1 MKKITII
8 IISITVIALILVI
21 PIPHKL
27 VNEETIEYKSI
38 LYSVTRKKHYDSN
51 EHDEFVVKKGT
62 IVKILGFEVF
72 NNIVD
77 EQVGLIVL
85 NRDKSYF
92 KEFSVEDNNVKIKC
106 NLTIENNSDEV
117 IKFYIRAYSK
127 EDVTT
132 GLLKSPNLK
141 IKDQENNEV
150 EFGIKPHDELN
161 DIEVVFEGEFDKNIQ
176 KADRDLPDIIRLV
189 IVSKESK
196 KNLTLD
202 NVIELSKKGSNL
214 TFFDFEEYTYT
225 DIGSGLI
232 VKKFNINDDYHLVV
246 GGISKYPM
254 YVNLVYKGNKKIDIR
269 EDDVENFINN
279 NKY

>member
-8 IISITVIALILVI
+8 IISIIVIALILLI

-27 VNEETIEYKSI
+27 VGEETIEYKAI
-38 LYSVTRKKHYDSN
+38 LYSVTRQKHYDSN
-51 EHDEFVVKKGT
+51 EHDEFIVKNGT

-92 KEFSVEDNNVKIKC
+92 KEFSVEDNKVKIKC

-127 EDVTT
+127 EDVKT

-141 IKDQENNEV
+141 IKDQENKEV
-150 EFGIKPHDELN
+150 EFCIKPHNELY
-161 DIEVVFEGEFDKNIQ
+161 DIEVVFEGKFDKNSQ

-189 IVSKESK
+189 IESKEQE

-214 TFFDFEEYTYT
+214 TFLDFEEYKYT
-225 DIGSGLI
+225 NIGSGLI
-232 VKKFNINDDYHLVV
+232 VEKFDINDDYYLLV
-246 GGISKYPM
+246 GGSSKYPM
-254 YVNLVYKGNKKIDIR
+254 YVDLVYKGNKEIDIR
-269 EDDVENFINN
+269 KEDVENFINN
-279 NKY
+279 NKS